1 MFKSLK
7 RVGMAGL
14 VSLTALAAVPA
25 TCIVVMA
32 TTAGANDAARPIGQF
47 APPHG
52 WTCIVRAF
60 TR

>member
-1 MFKSLK
+1 
-7 RVGMAGL
+7 MAGL
-14 VSLTALAAVPA
+14 VGLTALAAVPA
-25 TCIVVMA
+25 TCIVVMT